1 VTPRGIARLIDAGA
15 ARLFGSAN
23 PGLDADTLF
32 RGVSGLSR
40 ASVLSGRDETVPPD
54 VEARYEVAI
63 IRRERQEPIQY
74 ILGSAAFWRDEF
86 LVNNSVLI
94 PRPETEILVEAVAA
108 RLRGVEAPLILDVG
122 TGSGCIA
129 LSLLRE
135 SPDARVI
142 AVDVSE
148 PALTVARQNAER
160 LGLESRT
167 EFRTSDWLEALR
179 VTESFEAIVSNP
191 PYVARADKA
200 GLPPDVREFEPS
212 LALFADAEDVL
223 SSYRAILDGLEG
235 RLKPGGLLAFEV
247 GLGQAERV
255 ADLIVKTG
263 LAQLEILN
271 DLASIPRVV
280 LARRP

>member
-15 ARLFGSAN
+15 ARLIRSAN
-23 PGLDADTLF
+23 PGLDAETLF
-32 RGVSGLSR
+32 RGISGLSR
-40 ASVLSGRDETVPPD
+40 ASVLSRRDETVAP
-54 VEARYEVAI
+54 ELAARYEAAI

-94 PRPETEILVEAVAA
+94 PRPETEILVEAVAT
-108 RLRGVEAPLILDVG
+108 RLRGVRAPLVLEVG

-135 SPDARVI
+135 LPEARVV

-148 PALTVARQNAER
+148 PALAVARQNAER
-160 LGLESRT
+160 LGFASRT
-167 EFRTSDWLEALR
+167 EFRTSHWLDAVG
-179 VTESFEAIVSNP
+179 VTESFGAIVSNP

-200 GLPPDVREFEPS
+200 GLPPDVREFEPD
-212 LALFADAEDVL
+212 LALFAEPADVL
-223 SSYRAILDGLEG
+223 SSYRAILGGLDG
-235 RLKPGGLLAFEV
+235 RLKPAGLLAFEV
-247 GLGQAERV
+247 GLGQAQRV
-255 ADLIVKTG
+255 ADLMVKTG

-280 LARRP
+280 LARRR